1 MSSVSKRFLK
11 STLNDRQEAYCRH
24 FVERG
29 GAATVAMELAGYDDD
44 GSSKFRVQLSRLR
57 HNPAIRDRI
66 HQITRE
72 AFTSDAVEARECLL
86 QLIRTARSEKVRL
99 DAARDLL
106 DRAGHKPLET
116 LLTMNAS
123 AALDETELKEKIS
136 GLLSQLNIDPAS
148 LKRQKE
154 VMDAAKEEFEEAT
167 FSVTD

>member
-1 MSSVSKRFLK
+1 MSVPKKFLN

-29 GAATVAMELAGYDDD
+29 GSMRTAMELAGYEDD
-44 GSSKFRVQLSRLR
+44 GTSKFRVQQHRLR
-57 HNPAIRDRI
+57 HNPAVRDRI

-99 DAARDLL
+99 AAARDLL

-148 LKRQKE
+148 LNRQKE
-154 VMDAAKEEFEEAT
+154 VLDAAKKDFEEAT

>member
-1 MSSVSKRFLK
+1 MSVPKKFLS
-11 STLNDRQEAYCRH
+11 STLSEQQEAYCRH
-24 FVERG
+24 FVEHG
-29 GAATVAMELAGYDDD
+29 GSTSRAMELAGYDND
-44 GSSKFRVQLSRLR
+44 GTSKSRVQLHRLR

-86 QLIRTARSEKVRL
+86 QLVRTARSEKVRL

-123 AALDETELKEKIS
+123 AALDENELKEKIS
-136 GLLSQLNIDPAS
+136 GLLSQLNIDPAT
-148 LKRQKE
+148 LKNGK
-154 VMDAAKEEFEEAT
+154 DKLSAAKDDFEEAT
-167 FSVTD
+167 FVVNE

>member
-1 MSSVSKRFLK
+1 MSVPKRFLN
-11 STLNDRQEAYCRH
+11 STLNDQQEAYCRH
-24 FVERG
+24 FVEHG
-29 GAATVAMELAGYDDD
+29 GSTRRAMELAGYDDD
-44 GSSKFRVQLSRLR
+44 GSSKARVQLHRLR

-154 VMDAAKEEFEEAT
+154 VMDAAKEDFEEAT

>member
-1 MSSVSKRFLK
+1 MSVPKKFLN

-29 GAATVAMELAGYDDD
+29 GSMRTAMELAGYEDD
-44 GSSKFRVQLSRLR
+44 GTSKFRVQQHRLR
-57 HNPAIRDRI
+57 HNPAVRDRI

-136 GLLSQLNIDPAS
+136 TLLGQLNIDPHT
-148 LKRQKE
+148 LKRQSETLQAEK
-154 VMDAAKEEFEEAT
+154 DSFEDAT
-167 FSVTD
+167 FRVSE

>member
-1 MSSVSKRFLK
+1 MRKAA
-11 STLNDRQEAYCRH
+11 EA
-24 FVERG
+24 
-29 GAATVAMELAGYDDD
+29 AGYEET
-44 GSSKFRVQLSRLR
+44 GTSRFRVQLHRLK
-57 HNPAIRDRI
+57 HNPAVRDRI

-86 QLIRTARSEKVRL
+86 QLIRNARSEKVRL

-136 GLLSQLNIDPAS
+136 GLLSQLKIDPAS
-148 LKRQKE
+148 LNRQKE
-154 VMDAAKEEFEEAT
+154 VLDAAKKDFEEAT